1 MVCGIWNQT
10 DDKCI
15 YCSFNMGGST
25 DHSRTAF
32 TSQTV
37 KSLAKLLCVCACACV
52 CVSEWQ
58 AYVTLVYAHLAI
70 PLSLTIPKFLF
81 CCS

>member
-10 DDKCI
+10 DEK
-15 YCSFNMGGST
+15 CSFNMGGST

-37 KSLAKLLCVCACACV
+37 KSLAKLLCVCV
-52 CVSEWQ
+52 CVRV
-58 AYVTLVYAHLAI
+58 YV
-70 PLSLTIPKFLF
+70 
-81 CCS
+81 